1 MKKNYKLFF
10 AALIFLFF
18 SSNFFASE
26 SASTAYLEGCKA
38 FSRGEWNSAVFLLKK
53 AASYSENDNP
63 DTHYMMIS
71 AEIYA
76 EDYKNAL
83 DDCEDFLRIFP
94 ESIYVPRIQYM
105 KGKLLYNLGEYEKSI
120 VVLSDFCHRN
130 EENELYPSALFYIA
144 ECLFTDYKYDE
155 AEAIYE
161 RIVTQFPSSEKV
173 NAAQYRIE
181 NIAQRSREEKLLY
194 LLKQTGEEYLSAKEE
209 YEKQLKLYNSDAINS
224 TRDKLMETQQKNKD
238 LEEQIKNLEAQIETL
253 KIEQLLYQRGLNG
266 NTETA
271 ALDQPLENAE
281 IAKDAEVTESA
292 EKTETVG
299 DAEKADANSV
309 SETDDKNKTS
319 EDDYNE
325 NEAVKILKAKAF
337 LIQQLLNEQ
346 NAAE

>member
-10 AALIFLFF
+10 AALIILLF

-53 AASYSENDNP
+53 AASYPENDNP

-105 KGKLLYNLGEYEKSI
+105 KGKLLYNLGEFEKSI

-130 EENELYPSALFYIA
+130 EDNELYPSALFYIA

-238 LEEQIKNLEAQIETL
+238 LEEQIRNLEAQIDTL
-253 KIEQLLYQRGLNG
+253 KAEQLLYQRGLNT

-271 ALDQPLENAE
+271 ALDQTSENAE
-281 IAKDAEVTESA
+281 GTAATEQSEENSGSESA
-292 EKTETVG
+292 
-299 DAEKADANSV
+299 
-309 SETDDKNKTS
+309 DKNKAS
-319 EDDYNE
+319 DDDYND

-346 NAAE
+346 NTAE

>member
-1 MKKNYKLFF
+1 MIMKKNCRLFF
-10 AALIFLFF
+10 LPLIIMLMG
-18 SSNFFASE
+18 SYFFASE
-26 SASTAYLEGCKA
+26 SATAAYLEGCKA

-53 AASYSENDNP
+53 AASYPENDNP

-83 DDCEDFLRIFP
+83 DDCEDFLRVFP

-105 KGKLLYNLGEYEKSI
+105 KGKLLYNLGEFEKAI

-130 EENELYPSALFYIA
+130 EDNELYPSALFYIA

-224 TRDKLMETQQKNKD
+224 TRDKLIETQQKNRD
-238 LEEQIKNLEAQIETL
+238 LEEQIKNLETQIETL
-253 KIEQLLYQRGLNG
+253 KVEQLLYQRGLKSGDETEALDNTVASSDSANVESKSAENTSETE
-266 NTETA
+266 NTEKA
-271 ALDQPLENAE
+271 SSDEGN
-281 IAKDAEVTESA
+281 SA
-292 EKTETVG
+292 DG
-299 DAEKADANSV
+299 
-309 SETDDKNKTS
+309 
-319 EDDYNE
+319 DYNE

-337 LIQQLLNEQ
+337 LIQQLMNEQ
-346 NAAE
+346 SKTK